1 MSALQ
6 KTFLSP
12 EQYLDRERNAE
23 FKSEYYAGEMYAM
36 AGATEAHILI
46 VSNLIIEC
54 GTQFRRRP
62 CKTYSTDMKV
72 RIDASGLYAYPDV
85 VLICGE
91 PEFMDGRQD
100 TLLNPQVIIE
110 VLSPSTAAYD
120 RGEKFL
126 HYRLLP
132 SLTDY
137 LLVSQNAMRVE
148 HYARQGDG
156 TWLLT
161 DAAGPDGEIVLASVA
176 CHLRLGDIYDKVD
189 AAPEGFFPVI
199 RNLSDS
205 LS

>member
-1 MSALQ
+1 MSAQ
-6 KTFLSP
+6 RKTLFSP
-12 EQYLDRERNAE
+12 EQYLERERKAE

-36 AGATEAHILI
+36 AGATEAHVLI
-46 VSNLIIEC
+46 VSNLTFEFVS
-54 GTQFRRRP
+54 QFRRRP
-62 CKTYSTDMKV
+62 CKTYATDMKV

-85 VLICGE
+85 VLICGD
-91 PEFMDGRQD
+91 PEFTDGRQD

-148 HYARQGDG
+148 HYARQADG

-161 DAAGPDGEIVLASVA
+161 DASGPEGEVVLASVG
-176 CHLRLGDIYDKVD
+176 CRLRLADIYDKVD
-189 AAPEGFFPVI
+189 AAPTGFLPVI
-199 RNLSDS
+199 HNFE
-205 LS
+205 

>member
-12 EQYLDRERNAE
+12 AQYLELERNAE

-36 AGATEAHILI
+36 AGASEAHVLI
-46 VSNLIIEC
+46 VSNLTFEFVS
-54 GTQFRRRP
+54 QFRRRP
-62 CKTYSTDMKV
+62 CKTYIMDMRV

-85 VLICGE
+85 VLVCGN
-91 PEFMDGRQD
+91 PDFTDGRHD

-137 LLVSQNAMRVE
+137 LLVTQNAMRVE
-148 HYARQGDG
+148 HYARQPDG

-161 DAAGPDGEIVLASVA
+161 DVSGPDGEIVLASVG
-176 CHLRLGDIYDKVD
+176 CRLRLADVYDKVEAD
-189 AAPEGFFPVI
+189 PQGFFPVV
-199 RNLSDS
+199 RNFD
-205 LS
+205 